1 MFTLQLSI
9 SRPWRVM
16 EADQGIFAFKANLT
30 LDQLRVSDLITRRS
44 EKLSKENRR
53 HDLVLQ
59 VVPSPVHTSPDF
71 SCRLSVICLSLYL
84 Y

>member
-44 EKLSKENRR
+44 EKLSKEKQTPRPCS
-53 HDLVLQ
+53 
-59 VVPSPVHTSPDF
+59 PSRPLPCSY
-71 SCRLSVICLSLYL
+71 LS
-84 Y
+84 